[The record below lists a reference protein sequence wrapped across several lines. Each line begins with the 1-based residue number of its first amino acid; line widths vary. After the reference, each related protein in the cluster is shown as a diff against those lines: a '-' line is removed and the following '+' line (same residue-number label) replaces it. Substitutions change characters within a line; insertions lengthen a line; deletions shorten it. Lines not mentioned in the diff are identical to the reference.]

1 MLASTNKKYVALEP
15 IIGSGTVWYVEKK
28 LNKDFAGI
36 KKEKKHF
43 NIAKSE

>member
-1 MLASTNKKYVALEP
+1 MLASTNKKYVASEP
-15 IIGSGTVWYVEKK
+15 FIGSGTIWYVAKK

-43 NIAKSE
+43 DIAKSE